1 MRRLPL
7 FLGLLVLLLSAET
20 ARAEQFA
27 VIVNAA
33 NATAQLDSKA
43 VKAHFLKT
51 QASWSAG
58 DRVRP
63 IDQSDATAKRAAFLE
78 KVLGMT
84 AGELERYWLER
95 QYATGDAPPAKAP
108 DDATVIKLV
117 KTFKGAIGFV
127 SKEAAETAGVKV
139 VLTVSY

>member
-1 MRRLPL
+1 M
-7 FLGLLVLLLSAET
+7 FLLSAQT
-20 ARAEQFA
+20 AAAEQLA

-33 NATAQLDSKA
+33 NATAGLDSKA
-43 VKAHFLKT
+43 VKARFLKT
-51 QASWSAG
+51 LASWNGG

-63 IDQSDATAKRAAFLE
+63 VDQSEVTTKRTVFLE

-84 AGELERYWLER
+84 AAELERYWLER
-95 QYATGDAPPAKAP
+95 QYATGDTPPAKAP

-139 VLTVSY
+139 VLLVSY

>member
-7 FLGLLVLLLSAET
+7 FLGLLVFLLSAET
-20 ARAEQFA
+20 AAAEQFA

-33 NATAQLDSKA
+33 NGTAQLDSKA

-63 IDQSDATAKRAAFLE
+63 IDQS
-78 KVLGMT
+78 
-84 AGELERYWLER
+84 
-95 QYATGDAPPAKAP
+95 
-108 DDATVIKLV
+108 DATVIKLV